1 MSCGGRVYKGDLVI
15 VSIHFD
21 VSGYTNLSVD
31 YFTTGVTKITK
42 SEDELT
48 VEDGFITCSF
58 AGHELDILP
67 DGVIRYTITY
77 QVDGEDAVESSN
89 TMLYLKT
96 PESYSAKTIDE
107 ISEEAYQ
114 SGYTSGYQS
123 GYTNGYSDGHTASGT
138 SYIVTGTFITGV
150 FSYPIYTGET
160 TTFLFS
166 EGARNIQINGE
177 PIENYAGEELQQNT
191 EYSYSLIIDDMTE
204 NALSNY
210 VIVKSERSVFQY
222 PVFSVTFSFS

>member
-1 MSCGGRVYKGDLVI
+1 MSCGGRIYKGDSI
-15 VSIHFD
+15 AISIHFD
-21 VSGYTNLSVD
+21 VSGYTDLVVD
-31 YFTTGVTKITK
+31 YYTTGDTKIEKT
-42 SEDELT
+42 EEELT
-48 VEDGFITCSF
+48 IEDGFITAYF
-58 AGHELDILP
+58 DGHDLDLLP

-77 QVDGEDAVESSN
+77 QVDGEDAVDSTN
-89 TMLYLKT
+89 TPLYLKT
-96 PESYSAKTIDE
+96 PAGYSAQTIDE

-123 GYTNGYSDGHTASGT
+123 GYTNGYSDGHNASGA
-138 SYIVTGTFITGV
+138 SYIVTGTFITGA
-150 FSYPIYTGET
+150 FAYPIYTGET

-191 EYSYSLIIDDMTE
+191 EYSFSLIIDNMTE
-204 NALSNY
+204 NALSDY